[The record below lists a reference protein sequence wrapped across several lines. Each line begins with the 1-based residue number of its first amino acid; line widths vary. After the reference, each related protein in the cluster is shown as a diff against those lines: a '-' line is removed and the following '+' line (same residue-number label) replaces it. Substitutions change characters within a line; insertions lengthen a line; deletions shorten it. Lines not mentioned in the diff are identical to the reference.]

1 MAAYHHGNLRE
12 AILASAAS
20 VIARDGV
27 GALSLRAVA
36 AELGVSH
43 TAFRRHF
50 GSREGVLNS
59 LAVRGNL
66 VLAERLRTA
75 AAAGEFMD
83 VGVAYVRFA
92 LDEPGLF
99 AVMFRSDLLDN
110 DDPELIRARTEAL
123 APLRAGVRALGAAD
137 PTATEVANWAVVH
150 GVATLALT
158 GTLPGALADQTAP
171 GNHNASARKRAPDE
185 QKDSIEA
192 LARRALSLLHP

>member
-1 MAAYHHGNLRE
+1 MAGYHHGNLRD
-12 AILASAAS
+12 AILTGAAA

-27 GALSLRAVA
+27 GALSLRALAVDI
-36 AELGVSH
+36 GVSH

-50 GSREGVLNS
+50 GSREGVLNA

-66 VLAERLRTA
+66 VLAERLRAA
-75 AAAGEFMD
+75 AAAGPFTD

-110 DDPELIRARTEAL
+110 DDPELISARTEAL
-123 APLRAGVRALGAAD
+123 APLRAGVRALGATD
-137 PTATEVANWAVVH
+137 PLAAEVANWGVVH

-158 GTLPGALADQTAP
+158 GTLTGALDDPQADV
-171 GNHNASARKRAPDE
+171 
-185 QKDSIEA
+185 EA

>member
-1 MAAYHHGNLRE
+1 MAGYHHGNLRD
-12 AILASAAS
+12 AILAGAAA
-20 VIARDGV
+20 VIARSGV
-27 GALSLRAVA
+27 GALSLRALA
-36 AELGVSH
+36 ADIGVSH

-50 GSREGVLNS
+50 GSREGVLNA

-66 VLAERLRTA
+66 VLAERLRA
-75 AAAGEFMD
+75 AAAGEFVD

-110 DDPELIRARTEAL
+110 DDPELISARTEAL

-137 PTATEVANWAVVH
+137 PTAAEVAHWGVVH

-158 GTLPGALADQTAP
+158 GTLLGALGDENEADV
-171 GNHNASARKRAPDE
+171 
-185 QKDSIEA
+185 EA